1 MAHSWSKFPVIF
13 SSYPSQECWYASSCD
28 ANASYAYLGR
38 EVDVIIVVSLC
49 IDTQWGCL
57 LPFCEREAAAYIFVI
72 DYEELT
78 IVLCS
83 RSSAAT
89 GRGRTKMPE
98 RDSSPPAAP
107 TT

>member
-1 MAHSWSKFPVIF
+1 MHHFVK
-13 SSYPSQECWYASSCD
+13 QMHH
-28 ANASYAYLGR
+28 AYLGR
-38 EVDVIIVVSLC
+38 EVDVLVHINCCAS
-49 IDTQWGCL
+49 THNWGCL